1 MKKTIKIYIILTLLT
16 LGSLGC
22 SNNSTQ
28 NTLLDISSVIENPT
42 EGKEVTLQGKI
53 VGKIEKCHVFT
64 DGTDKILVHFKD
76 EELSYDPNTTVEI
89 SGTIE
94 RGIMPGMHHF
104 RGKNHG
110 VIPMDTMIMVS
121 QLQVITAKE

>member
-1 MKKTIKIYIILTLLT
+1 MKNTFKLYLVLTLLAFS
-16 LGSLGC
+16 SLSC

-28 NTLLDISSVIENPT
+28 KVLLNVSSVIENPT

-64 DGTDKILVHFKD
+64 DGTNKILVHFKD

-94 RGIMPGMHHF
+94 HGIMPGMHHF
-104 RGKNHG
+104 RGKHHG
-110 VIPMDTMIMVS
+110 NIPMDTMIMVNK
-121 QLQVITAKE
+121 LQVITAKK